1 MDWVWQ
7 IILQSISS
15 SDRHPY
21 YSPAYINGIL
31 QRKGDTMN
39 KSLADMQG
47 FPAGFQA
54 SRAFH
59 DSIILLSLPFT
70 SKAISHLEA
79 TDTDSRSARHIAR

>member
-7 IILQSISS
+7 IILQSISI

-47 FPAGFQA
+47 FPAGFPSFPSFPQQYYPA
-54 SRAFH
+54 VPS
-59 DSIILLSLPFT
+59 FT